1 MEKPKIIPPKIYI
14 LYTGGTIGMTYEKDQ
29 GLVPIKGKLNKL
41 IDEMKITRNI
51 DITYTI
57 DGMDPLIDSSNL
69 RTKNWKYMLD
79 KLYDNYDKYD
89 SFIVIHGTDTLAYTA
104 SALSFFLKD
113 WNKTVVITG
122 SQIPLFEF
130 RNDAR
135 QNIVDSITVSL
146 FKIYEILVVFGG
158 KILRGNR
165 TTKYSSIDFD
175 AYYSPNYPEIGNIG
189 VHINLQEQNLI
200 THMEPADYL
209 EVLPSIPTNWDLSKW
224 NYTHIG
230 IHCFTLFPEEN
241 SFTLNALID
250 LDPAPNVIVLR
261 TYGIGNAPVSDDK
274 FMASIKQA
282 IEKNIIIVNSTQ
294 CNRGGVNMTYY
305 KTGKELEKLGVISSL
320 DMTLETVYS
329 KLYFLLQ
336 LFGNDD
342 LDKIKKLFHTNIA
355 GELSDNLYMVKMTK
369 SVKDYYKGYQEM

>member
-1 MEKPKIIPPKIYI
+1 MEKPKIIAPKIYI

-29 GLVPIKGKLNKL
+29 GLVPVKGKLNEL

-89 SFIVIHGTDTLAYTA
+89 SFIVIHGTYTLAYTA

-175 AYYSPNYPEIGNIG
+175 LYFQ
-189 VHINLQEQNLI
+189 LFNLI
-200 THMEPADYL
+200 
-209 EVLPSIPTNWDLSKW
+209 
-224 NYTHIG
+224 
-230 IHCFTLFPEEN
+230 
-241 SFTLNALID
+241 
-250 LDPAPNVIVLR
+250 
-261 TYGIGNAPVSDDK
+261 
-274 FMASIKQA
+274 
-282 IEKNIIIVNSTQ
+282 
-294 CNRGGVNMTYY
+294 NR
-305 KTGKELEKLGVISSL
+305 EI
-320 DMTLETVYS
+320 
-329 KLYFLLQ
+329 
-336 LFGNDD
+336 
-342 LDKIKKLFHTNIA
+342 
-355 GELSDNLYMVKMTK
+355 
-369 SVKDYYKGYQEM
+369 